1 MTKKNLIF
9 SIFEDI
15 RIDKKF
21 EAKQN
26 NTLTQFRKYYDKLI
40 ANHKQYAEYCNAD
53 YKMIHLNCKDMDSIH
68 IPVNDVIQSDYD
80 TINFEKLFLLEHFA
94 NTTDYENILYI
105 DLDVISGTK
114 KNFFEKWDMNTI
126 VSRYEASGRYDKL
139 GMQVLLD
146 TIVKDDEERRKH
158 VQHLK
163 QTGQWEDHARKYID
177 DNYDEAFKKLDK
189 YHWLVKGECI
199 HRMLKDGE
207 DGTIKRDNV
216 INTAITGGGR
226 EVIKSMKLTER
237 FPQYVQEFKDLKEKE
252 EKFELNNEI
261 FITWLINK
269 FNVPY
274 TNLPEWWHNLCLVSD
289 DKVHNA
295 CLWHVIDKDF
305 ERVFKLQNF
314 A

>member
-1 MTKKNLIF
+1 
-9 SIFEDI
+9 
-15 RIDKKF
+15 
-21 EAKQN
+21 
-26 NTLTQFRKYYDKLI
+26 
-40 ANHKQYAEYCNAD
+40 
-53 YKMIHLNCKDMDSIH
+53 
-68 IPVNDVIQSDYD
+68 
-80 TINFEKLFLLEHFA
+80 
-94 NTTDYENILYI
+94 
-105 DLDVISGTK
+105 
-114 KNFFEKWDMNTI
+114 
-126 VSRYEASGRYDKL
+126 
-139 GMQVLLD
+139 
-146 TIVKDDEERRKH
+146 
-158 VQHLK
+158 
-163 QTGQWEDHARKYID
+163 
-177 DNYDEAFKKLDK
+177 
-189 YHWLVKGECI
+189 
-199 HRMLKDGE
+199 MLKDGE